1 MSNVSLLPRRRPTAG
16 WLFVL
21 CAVLVLPARGAGFDV
36 GVARVSITPPTPFWM
51 SGYAARTHP
60 SEGVL
65 AELWAKAL
73 AFRDPQGQR
82 VVLVTTDLIGLPR
95 HVSDAV
101 VARVQEKFGLGRAE
115 LLLNSSHTHSGPTVG
130 RNLSVLFDF
139 DAAETARVEAYA
151 DDLTAKLVMLVGD
164 ALRDLA
170 PAEVAVGH
178 GEVGFAINRRQPT
191 PQGVRIGVNSGGPV
205 DHDVPV
211 VRIQT
216 PEGRLRAVLF
226 GYACHNTTL
235 GGDFY
240 HLNGDYAGFA
250 QAEFEQAH
258 PGATGLFLMLCG
270 GDQNPHPRGTVE
282 LAKQHGAELAAEVRR
297 VLATPLK
304 PVRPPLRLASQT
316 VPLEFAAH
324 TRAVFEAE
332 AAHTDVYR
340 QRRARLMLEAYDKGE
355 PVRQVAFPLQAVRFG
370 DDLTVLGLGGEVVVG
385 YGLRAKQTY
394 PGENLVVAGY
404 CHDVMCYIPTRRV
417 LEEGGYE
424 PDTSM
429 IYYGQ
434 PGPFTPAV
442 EETIFAALARLMEQV
457 GVKPAVR
464 EGR

>member
-1 MSNVSLLPRRRPTAG
+1 MSNVSSLPRRRPSGG
-16 WLFVL
+16 WLFLL
-21 CAVLVLPARGAGFDV
+21 CALLVLPVRGAGFEV

-101 VARVQEKFGLGRAE
+101 VARAQEKFGLGHAQ
-115 LLLNSSHTHSGPTVG
+115 LLLNSSHTHCGPTVG

-139 DAAETARVEAYA
+139 DAAETARVHAYA
-151 DDLTAKLVMLVGD
+151 DDLTAKLVALVGD

-216 PEGRLRAVLF
+216 PDGRLRAVLF

-258 PGATGLFLMLCG
+258 PGVTGLFLMLCG

-282 LAKQHGAELAAEVRR
+282 LAKQHGADLAAEVRR

-324 TRAVFEAE
+324 TRALFEAE

-370 DDLTVLGLGGEVVVG
+370 EDLTVLGLGGEVVVG

-394 PGENLVVAGY
+394 PDANLVVAGY

-442 EETIFAALARLMEQV
+442 EETIFAALGRLLEQV
-457 GVKPAVR
+457 GVKPAAR

>member
-1 MSNVSLLPRRRPTAG
+1 MSYVPSLPRRRPSGG
-16 WLFVL
+16 WLFLL
-21 CAVLVLPARGAGFDV
+21 CALLVLPVRGAGFEV
-36 GVARVSITPPTPFWM
+36 GVARVGITPPTPFWM

-101 VARVQEKFGLGRAE
+101 VARAQEKFGLGRSQ
-115 LLLNSSHTHSGPTVG
+115 LLLNSSHTHCGPTVG

-139 DAAETARVEAYA
+139 DAAETARVHAYA
-151 DDLTAKLVMLVGD
+151 DDLTAKLVALVGD

-211 VRIQT
+211 VRIQS
-216 PEGRLRAVLF
+216 PDGRLRAVLF

-258 PGATGLFLMLCG
+258 PGATALFLMLCG

-282 LAKQHGAELAAEVRR
+282 LAKQHGAELAAEVHR
-297 VLATPLK
+297 VLAAPLK
-304 PVRPPLRLASQT
+304 PVRPPLRLASAT

-324 TRAVFEAE
+324 TRAMFEAE

-355 PVRQVAFPLQAVRFG
+355 PVRQVTFPLQAVRFG
-370 DDLTVLGLGGEVVVG
+370 EDLTVLGLGGEVVVG
-385 YGLRAKQTY
+385 YGLRAKQAY
-394 PGENLVVAGY
+394 PGANLVVAGY

-442 EETIFAALARLMEQV
+442 EETIFAAMAGLLEQV
-457 GVKPAVR
+457 GVKSAPG